1 MAKKD
6 FFLLADTETTQD
18 NLVADFGAII
28 CDRQGN
34 VVNQI
39 AVMVDGIF
47 TDKEKHPL
55 FFDSKLGSD
64 ALWSRSG
71 ADRRYDVYNRMI
83 ASGSRMIA
91 SVNAINNW
99 LAKAAIAYSPVL
111 TAYNL
116 PFDMGKCINTGIDL
130 TVFDRSF
137 DLMAVAQQAMIKNK
151 KFLTFCLENHLFNNP
166 TKLGNMTVQMKAE
179 TVGNF
184 LSGMVEVEPHTS
196 LEDVMFFELPILIHV
211 LKHTSLRKILDL
223 QMKGISWQNRQVK
236 DLYKVR

>member
-6 FFLLADTETTQD
+6 YFLLADTETTQD

-34 VVNQI
+34 IVNQC
-39 AVMVDGIF
+39 AVMVDGVF
-47 TDKEKHPL
+47 TDKENHPL
-55 FFDSKLGSD
+55 FFDSKLGPD

-99 LAKAAIAYSPVL
+99 LAKAAVQYSPVL

-116 PFDMGKCINTGIDL
+116 PFDLGKCANTGIDL
-130 TVFDRSF
+130 TLFNRSF
-137 DLMAVAQQAMIKNK
+137 DLMAVAQNAMVKNK
-151 KFLTFCLENHLFNNP
+151 RFLTFCLVNHLFNNP

-179 TVGNF
+179 TIGNF
-184 LSGMVEVEPHTS
+184 LSGMVEVEPHTA
-196 LEDVMFFELPILIHV
+196 LEDVIFFELPILIHV
-211 LKHTSLRKILDL
+211 LKNTTLKKILSL
-223 QMKGISWQNRQVK
+223 EQKSLSWQKRQVK